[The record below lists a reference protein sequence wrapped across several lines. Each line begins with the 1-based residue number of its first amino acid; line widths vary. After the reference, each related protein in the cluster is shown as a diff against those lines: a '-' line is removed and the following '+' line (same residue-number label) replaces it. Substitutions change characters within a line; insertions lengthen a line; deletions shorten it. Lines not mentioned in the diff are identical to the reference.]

1 MSTHTLSHSRCSS
14 LSQEF
19 GLQGDT
25 WDSVQDAEQRKTVIR
40 TQLMSRVMQKA
51 TASSSASASQLVTPL
66 VRREA
71 ISLFFFLVL

>member
-1 MSTHTLSHSRCSS
+1 
-14 LSQEF
+14 
-19 GLQGDT
+19 
-25 WDSVQDAEQRKTVIR
+25 VQDAEQRKTVIR